1 MGEAR
6 EGNGDNGVGICTP
19 DSDRCG
25 GAVAVLGV
33 DTCPST
39 AGSHA
44 RHLMKAREKKALFHA
59 QTKTA
64 EYGIEEAG
72 ASTGTGREEAY
83 RRTTDR
89 SVSSSAVADAAALQ
103 QRSDGRRRTV
113 DGSERGRCI
122 RSRRAFS
129 IVYTTPESS
138 IFRLSAPVAG
148 AVLSAPFISG
158 FSVRQGW
165 TPCYPP
171 RQIPATAARALFHCL

>member
-1 MGEAR
+1 MFRFHWGKLVGEAR

-72 ASTGTGREEAY
+72 GI
-83 RRTTDR
+83 DR
-89 SVSSSAVADAAALQ
+89 DRKGGGL
-103 QRSDGRRRTV
+103 
-113 DGSERGRCI
+113 
-122 RSRRAFS
+122 
-129 IVYTTPESS
+129 
-138 IFRLSAPVAG
+138 
-148 AVLSAPFISG
+148 
-158 FSVRQGW
+158 
-165 TPCYPP
+165 
-171 RQIPATAARALFHCL
+171 PAHD